1 LGESGVVDKAS
12 GDAVRAGAFVQDG
25 ALTVRVEDA
34 GGRSAAT
41 HVDSLLPR
49 GPFPDLPASREA
61 ERIAERNVKPTLA
74 LAALS
79 LFFTRT
85 LQPAQGVIR
94 PDYAT
99 GPRISAQLSTLRSVA
114 DGWRQ
119 GVLFRDLGALERLA
133 AARVYVFDDSA
144 GLERGA
150 LEVAQIDTSDGI
162 SAGLA
167 RGYALVAAEALPA
180 EQSLALRAYASQREL
195 TQPNGTSV
203 QRFAGGIRYR
213 SPRGKTVE
221 IARTSY
227 VLSSNAKIPDRFRE
241 ALHEHGA
248 RPRRGRGTEVSRRD
262 LSLDP
267 LWVLRNGV
275 VIGAIS
281 FARNGEPLA
290 RNLVAALRAQ
300 NRRAR
305 IIHVSRRGRTE
316 ANALAR
322 KLDIELVHAGLSHAG
337 KQALVRSLGGGT
349 LWVGDGSDPHVREA
363 MLASSVS
370 LSVAPSWK
378 TLSDKADVLL
388 PHEGLAGVTTAIAIA
403 RAHAA
408 RLAGDYRLV
417 YAANLLGVA
426 GALLTGLS
434 PLRIGLLS
442 NLGTG
447 VVFARHARALERA
460 AAAAE
465 QEHGRLRSLPGR

>member
-1 LGESGVVDKAS
+1 
-12 GDAVRAGAFVQDG
+12 
-25 ALTVRVEDA
+25 
-34 GGRSAAT
+34 
-41 HVDSLLPR
+41 
-49 GPFPDLPASREA
+49 
-61 ERIAERNVKPTLA
+61 
-74 LAALS
+74 
-79 LFFTRT
+79 
-85 LQPAQGVIR
+85 VIR

-167 RGYALVAAEALPA
+167 LGYALLAAEALPA
-180 EQSLALRAYASQREL
+180 EQSLALGAYASQREL
-195 TQPNGTSV
+195 PQPNGTSV

-227 VLSSNAKIPDRFRE
+227 VLSSKAKIPDRYRE
-241 ALHEHGA
+241 ALHEHGS
-248 RPRRGRGTEVSRRD
+248 RHPRGRGTEVSRRD
-262 LSLDP
+262 PALDP

-281 FARNGEPLA
+281 FARSGEPLA
-290 RNLVAALRAQ
+290 RDVMAALRAQ

-305 IIHVSRRGRTE
+305 IIHVSGRSRTE

-322 KLDIELVHAGLSHAG
+322 KLDIELLHVSHAG
-337 KQALVRSLGGGT
+337 KQALVRSLGGST
-349 LWVGDGSDPHVREA
+349 LWIGDGSDPRVREA

-378 TLSDKADVLL
+378 TPSDKADVLL
-388 PHEGLAGVTTAIAIA
+388 PREGLAGVPKAIAIG

-408 RLAGDYRLV
+408 RLAGDYRVV
-417 YAANLLGVA
+417 YAANLLGLA

-434 PLRIGLLS
+434 PLRVGLLS

-447 VVFARHARALERA
+447 VIFARHARALERA
-460 AAAAE
+460 AAAVE
-465 QEHGRLRSLPGR
+465 QEHGRLRRLPSG